1 MRRVFLLE
9 NRLFKMKRKMLLS
22 LPLILAAGAVCT
34 GFMYNNKPTYITKA
48 ESRVDSY
55 LSNSY
60 GPGQCGIA
68 QAEKGH
74 WDMEC
79 QRHGG
84 QLVFK
89 YAVYPADKAPYAI
102 ATDYYLVAA
111 NDEAKKSATVGLMR
125 YLKIDTGTQKG

>member
-9 NRLFKMKRKMLLS
+9 NRLFKMKRKMLLL

-34 GFMYNNKPTYITKA
+34 GFMYNNKPAYITKA

-60 GPGQCGIA
+60 GPGKCGIA

-79 QRHGG
+79 QRRGG

-89 YAVYPADKAPYAI
+89 YAVYPANKAPYAV

-111 NDEAKKSATVGLMR
+111 NEEAKRSATVGLMR